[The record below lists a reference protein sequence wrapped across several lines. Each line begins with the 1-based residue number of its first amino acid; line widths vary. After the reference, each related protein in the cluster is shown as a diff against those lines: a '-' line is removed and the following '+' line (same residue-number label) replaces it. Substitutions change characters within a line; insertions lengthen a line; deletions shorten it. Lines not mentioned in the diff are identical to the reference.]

1 MSFCAALSV
10 EEDEAEIIK
19 RNGNATQP
27 AASGLRRRLQ
37 ESARDED

>member
-19 RNGNATQP
+19 RNGMRLSQPPAEATP
-27 AASGLRRRLQ
+27 GKCT
-37 ESARDED
+37 